1 MQEALQIH
9 DNKHAYIFLNNVAFD
24 DLKALIEY
32 MYKGEVNVS
41 QEQLPRFLASAEALK
56 IKGDIQFV
64 CFLKYNLY
72 LIFSFILGL
81 SEKGEAPTEN
91 LEKFI
96 PKIQT
101 RSKIN
106 SGKSGKIVNRHTT
119 TAPSSAA
126 RQIRQ
131 LLQQQPSS
139 SSHSVTLQ
147 QTNQS
152 QTNFQTQLSELI
164 PNTEVTPEVNFVSV
178 NSHGEEIDIDQNEEN
193 GFGTLSKVWSLN
205 QVL

>member
-1 MQEALQIH
+1 M
-9 DNKHAYIFLNNVAFD
+9 F
-24 DLKALIEY
+24 
-32 MYKGEVNVS
+32 
-41 QEQLPRFLASAEALK
+41 
-56 IKGDIQFV
+56 
-64 CFLKYNLY
+64 

-106 SGKSGKIVNRHTT
+106 SGKSGKSVNRHTT

-131 LLQQQPSS
+131 LLQHQPSS

-152 QTNFQTQLSELI
+152 QLSELI

-178 NSHGEEIDIDQNEEN
+178 NSHGEEIDIHQNEEN
-193 GFGTLSKVWSLN
+193 GLGTLSKVWSLN

>member
-1 MQEALQIH
+1 M
-9 DNKHAYIFLNNVAFD
+9 F
-24 DLKALIEY
+24 
-32 MYKGEVNVS
+32 
-41 QEQLPRFLASAEALK
+41 
-56 IKGDIQFV
+56 
-64 CFLKYNLY
+64 

-101 RSKIN
+101 QSKIN
-106 SGKSGKIVNRHTT
+106 SGKSGKSVNRHTT

-131 LLQQQPSS
+131 LLQHQPSS

-152 QTNFQTQLSELI
+152 QLSELI

-178 NSHGEEIDIDQNEEN
+178 NSNGEEIDIHQNEEN
-193 GFGTLSKVWSLN
+193 GLGTLSKVWSLN

>member
-1 MQEALQIH
+1 M
-9 DNKHAYIFLNNVAFD
+9 
-24 DLKALIEY
+24 
-32 MYKGEVNVS
+32 
-41 QEQLPRFLASAEALK
+41 
-56 IKGDIQFV
+56 
-64 CFLKYNLY
+64 
-72 LIFSFILGL
+72 

-106 SGKSGKIVNRHTT
+106 SGKSGKSVNRHTT

-131 LLQQQPSS
+131 LLQHQPSS

-152 QTNFQTQLSELI
+152 QLSELI

-178 NSHGEEIDIDQNEEN
+178 NSHGEEIDIHQNEEN
-193 GFGTLSKVWSLN
+193 GLGTLSKVWSLN

>member
-1 MQEALQIH
+1 MTSI
-9 DNKHAYIFLNNVAFD
+9 
-24 DLKALIEY
+24 
-32 MYKGEVNVS
+32 
-41 QEQLPRFLASAEALK
+41 
-56 IKGDIQFV
+56 
-64 CFLKYNLY
+64 CFFFKYNFY

-164 PNTEVTPEVNFVSV
+164 PNIEVTPEVNFVSV

-193 GFGTLSKVWSLN
+193 GLGTLSKVWSLN

>member
-1 MQEALQIH
+1 M
-9 DNKHAYIFLNNVAFD
+9 
-24 DLKALIEY
+24 
-32 MYKGEVNVS
+32 
-41 QEQLPRFLASAEALK
+41 
-56 IKGDIQFV
+56 
-64 CFLKYNLY
+64 Y

-106 SGKSGKIVNRHTT
+106 SGKSGKSVNRHTT

-147 QTNQS
+147 TNQS
-152 QTNFQTQLSELI
+152 QTNFQTQLVELI

-193 GFGTLSKVWSLN
+193 GLGTLSKVWSLN

>member
-1 MQEALQIH
+1 M
-9 DNKHAYIFLNNVAFD
+9 
-24 DLKALIEY
+24 
-32 MYKGEVNVS
+32 
-41 QEQLPRFLASAEALK
+41 
-56 IKGDIQFV
+56 
-64 CFLKYNLY
+64 Y

-101 RSKIN
+101 QSKIN

-119 TAPSSAA
+119 TAPSSA
-126 RQIRQ
+126 QIRQ

-193 GFGTLSKVWSLN
+193 GLGTLSKVWSLN

>member
-1 MQEALQIH
+1 M
-9 DNKHAYIFLNNVAFD
+9 F
-24 DLKALIEY
+24 
-32 MYKGEVNVS
+32 
-41 QEQLPRFLASAEALK
+41 
-56 IKGDIQFV
+56 
-64 CFLKYNLY
+64 

-101 RSKIN
+101 QSKIN
-106 SGKSGKIVNRHTT
+106 SGKSGKSVNRHTT

-131 LLQQQPSS
+131 LLQHQPSS

-152 QTNFQTQLSELI
+152 QLSELI

-178 NSHGEEIDIDQNEEN
+178 NSHGEEIDIHQNEEN
-193 GFGTLSKVWSLN
+193 GLGTLSKVWSLN